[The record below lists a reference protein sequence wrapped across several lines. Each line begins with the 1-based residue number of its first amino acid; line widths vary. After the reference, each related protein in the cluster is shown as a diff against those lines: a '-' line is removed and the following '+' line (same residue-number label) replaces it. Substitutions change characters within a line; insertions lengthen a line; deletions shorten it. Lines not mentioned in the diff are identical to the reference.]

1 MQILVSDLH
10 RGDLGSTKVTNR
22 FLLITHD
29 EKATDMGVGSLCLSC
44 QYAST
49 DMQHGLLSQYVTLH
63 DLNLRS
69 NMDLTVHGYQAYVS
83 TRLDKRK
90 PVWGPNNVTSFL
102 SWKATCKKQKQLVLL
117 FLSLAPKSLM
127 LAQIWWHASKRTS
140 LELSGVFLSLLPKII
155 SEIIAHFWRS
165 MEFC

>member
-1 MQILVSDLH
+1 MVSDLH

-44 QYAST
+44 QDAST

-69 NMDLTVHGYQAYVS
+69 NMDLTVHGYQVYVS

-102 SWKATCKKQKQLVLL
+102 S
-117 FLSLAPKSLM
+117 
-127 LAQIWWHASKRTS
+127 
-140 LELSGVFLSLLPKII
+140 
-155 SEIIAHFWRS
+155 
-165 MEFC
+165 